1 MKIRLTLLSMVL
13 IAASG
18 ASRAAT
24 YDLVMNGDSTPSYV
38 YQAQSGGELYTFTDF
53 DLTTSAPGSVVPGA
67 TVFPN
72 DVFSGVLTM
81 SGPVTM
87 PASLPTSDLG
97 IVLEGIDD
105 ENMYVAIEESV
116 SLYLG
121 GKPVDISTF
130 THDGVLVDGGALSLD
145 VLGGWFTPSPALT
158 FDEITFTA
166 QITDIYGDDGTSV
179 GSGLL
184 DASVPYLYFQ
194 TYASLTTVSEMQS
207 GWLMMAGL
215 ALIGAIARRRRA
227 WRFGDAR
234 PGFA

>member
-1 MKIRLTLLSMVL
+1 MKIRLPLLSVVL
-13 IAASG
+13 IAVSV

-24 YDLVMNGDSTPSYV
+24 YDLVMNGSSTRSYV
-38 YQAQSGGELYTFTDF
+38 YQAQRSGELYTFTDF
-53 DLTTSAPGSVVPGA
+53 DLATSAPGGVAPGT

-72 DVFSGVLTM
+72 DVFSGVLTL

-105 ENMYVAIEESV
+105 DNMYVEIEESI
-116 SLYLG
+116 SLYLD

-130 THDGVLVDGGALSLD
+130 THDGVQVDGGALSLD
-145 VLGGWFTPSPALT
+145 VLGGWFTPSAALT

-179 GSGLL
+179 DSGLL
-184 DASVPYLYFQ
+184 DASVPYLFFQ
-194 TYASLTTVSEMQS
+194 TYSPLTTVPEMQS

-215 ALIGAIARRRRA
+215 ALIGVIARRRTA
-227 WRFGDAR
+227 WRFSDAR
-234 PGFA
+234 PGSV